1 MLCSESSV
9 KSASHRKNPKYILHE
24 YFCRMEET
32 WPQLRDHYLVY
43 CTPLSTSHYKQDLP
57 SCSKMPVM
65 LQFVN
70 LDYKISCFS
79 WLVLVRTGH
88 SSFLLAD
95 WSPSCSSGCGC
106 WGFHT
111 LDVQPPGAC
120 RPAARPYCRLPSA
133 STSLTTAAHTILQLR
148 NQMYWLKEEQGRKV
162 YIESIKSLQPQTF
175 RPQHKNCLVRAE
187 MLLSRCRAV
196 LWKTWCIPTQD
207 FP

>member
-1 MLCSESSV
+1 
-9 KSASHRKNPKYILHE
+9 
-24 YFCRMEET
+24 
-32 WPQLRDHYLVY
+32 
-43 CTPLSTSHYKQDLP
+43 
-57 SCSKMPVM
+57 MPVM

-175 RPQHKNCLVRAE
+175 RPQHKNCLVQAE
-187 MLLSRCRAV
+187 VQGCPVENLMHSHPGLSLTD
-196 LWKTWCIPTQD
+196 LWKSPIAALPVVPRSVFNYIFTIC
-207 FP
+207 